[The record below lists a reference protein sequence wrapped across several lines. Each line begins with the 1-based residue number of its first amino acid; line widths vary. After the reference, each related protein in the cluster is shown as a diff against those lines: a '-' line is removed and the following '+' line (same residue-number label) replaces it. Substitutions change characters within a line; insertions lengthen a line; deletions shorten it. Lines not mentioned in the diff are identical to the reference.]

1 MHPRYHAAVFCLI
14 ATVSTAQG
22 GLHYSGESF
31 AELPSQWRGFLLD
44 QRTLRN
50 VALPPGPGSPA
61 NPARTRYEA
70 EAAKLAKLAGAR
82 KLTADEA
89 ADLGALYLRLGAI
102 GKALEVLRP
111 AQEEHPKHYRLASN
125 LGTAWQLNGDL
136 EQAAALLESA
146 VRLAPGKYQKAEE
159 LQLRLVRLR
168 VREPRGSS
176 GLDDLFG
183 VRFVGEGGKY
193 EPGQLAATERKKLPA
208 DAVARVQQLALW
220 LPADSRLLW
229 QLAELAATH
238 GDVATAAAIMDG
250 CVTEFGLRAPD
261 LREHRKAMR
270 AAADELAKAG
280 GPGSKTAHEGHP
292 NALKPRS
299 SRPLLSKIDQAPLP
313 PIDPKG
319 VNALPWSVVAE
330 TTLDRQYRP
339 TFPKYLK
346 ELDGRRVQLNGFMQP
361 LGDDPDAAA
370 FLLIEYPVGCWYC
383 EMPDVTAM
391 VLVELPAGKTRHFTR
406 GAIRV
411 TGKLVL
417 NATDPENFLYVLRDA
432 RVTEGD

>member
-1 MHPRYHAAVFCLI
+1 MRLRFTAAVLCYL
-14 ATVSTAQG
+14 ALVQPARA

-50 VALPPGPGSPA
+50 VAVKPTAGSPA
-61 NPARTRYEA
+61 NPARTRYEQ
-70 EAAKLAKLAGAR
+70 EATKLAKLAGER
-82 KLTADEA
+82 KLSADEA
-89 ADLGALYLRLGAI
+89 ADLGALNVRLGEFS
-102 GKALEVLRP
+102 KALEVLRP
-111 AQEEHPKHYRLASN
+111 AQQEHPQHYRLASN

-136 EQAAALLESA
+136 DQAVALLERA
-146 VRLAPGKYQKAEE
+146 VRLAPGKFQKAEE
-159 LQLRLVRLR
+159 LQLKLVRLR
-168 VREPRGSS
+168 VHEPRGSTD
-176 GLDDLFG
+176 LDDLFG
-183 VRFVGEGGKY
+183 VRFVGENGKY
-193 EPGQLAATERKKLPA
+193 DPSRLAMAERKKLPA
-208 DAVARVQQLALW
+208 DAVARLQQVALW
-220 LPADSRLLW
+220 LPADGRLLW

-261 LREHRKAMR
+261 LREHRKIMR
-270 AAADELAKAG
+270 AAADELARANEPGPKA
-280 GPGSKTAHEGHP
+280 AHEGHP

-313 PIDPKG
+313 PIDRKG
-319 VNALPWSVVAE
+319 VNGLPWSVIAE

-339 TFPKYLK
+339 TFSKYLK
-346 ELDGRRVQLNGFMQP
+346 ELDGLRVQLNGFMQP
-361 LGDDPDAAA
+361 LGDDPDSAA

-383 EMPDVTAM
+383 EMPEVTAM

-406 GAIRV
+406 GGVRI

-417 NATDPENFLYVLRDA
+417 NATDPENFLYVIRDA
-432 RVTEGD
+432 KVTDGE